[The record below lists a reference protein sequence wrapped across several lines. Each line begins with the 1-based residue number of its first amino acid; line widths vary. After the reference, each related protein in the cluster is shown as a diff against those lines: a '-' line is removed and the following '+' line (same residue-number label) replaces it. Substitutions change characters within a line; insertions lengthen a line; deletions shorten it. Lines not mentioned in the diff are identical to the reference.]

1 MESGDGHTTV
11 TDLKATVARF
21 VKDREWERFHTPRNL
36 AESICIESAE
46 LLELFQWSD
55 QDEAPTANS
64 PPMLKK
70 LEEELAD
77 VLIYCIAIANAT
89 GIDVT
94 TAILN
99 KMKRNEEKYP
109 TERYKGTY
117 SKPEK

>member
-1 MESGDGHTTV
+1 
-11 TDLKATVARF
+11 
-21 VKDREWERFHTPRNL
+21 
-36 AESICIESAE
+36 
-46 LLELFQWSD
+46 
-55 QDEAPTANS
+55 
-64 PPMLKK
+64 MLKK